1 MARRRR
7 RKKGRRRPSRSRSQT
22 AKRAVGQHRPARSDP
37 WEHLRQVA
45 EDHSRLVAAVEAHK
59 PELRAACGQ
68 LRAQGA
74 TLGQIAAV
82 VGVSPQAVH
91 KYWLP
96 HSGE

>member
-1 MARRRR
+1 MD
-7 RKKGRRRPSRSRSQT
+7 QY
-22 AKRAVGQHRPARSDP
+22 RPARSDP
-37 WEHLRQVA
+37 WEHLRQVVV
-45 EDHSRLVAAVEAHK
+45 DHRRLVGAVEAHK

-74 TLGQIAAV
+74 TLGEIAAV

-96 HSGE
+96 RPGE